1 MDYKFE
7 KAEKSTVKVE
17 IKLNKEEWAAA
28 QVKAYNK
35 NKSKFSMPGFRKGK
49 VPMKVIENAYGKGVF
64 YEDAIN
70 EAFPD
75 YFGEVLDKEPSIDMV
90 ARPDLDIKDLSD
102 DGITLIVTVPVKPE
116 VKLGEYKGIKFDKV
130 EYNVTDEDIDAD
142 IKRLQ
147 ERNARTVEV
156 ADRAAE
162 IDDIANIDYSGAVD
176 GVKFEGGTAEGYD
189 LVLGSHS
196 FIPGFEEGVVGMN
209 VGDTKDVAVKFPE
222 EYHSEDLKGKDAIFT
237 VKLNKLSKKELPEV
251 TDEFIKE
258 ATGVETIDAYKAE
271 TKAKMEDANAKKAE
285 RELENKMIEFF
296 TDSAEVEIPDAM
308 IENQIDYMV
317 QDMEYRMSY
326 QGLKLEDFLKYT
338 NQNMADYRK
347 TFTEQA
353 KKSVKQQLVI
363 DAIISKEEIAASD
376 EEVKEKVNE
385 MYEKQGKKA
394 PDFKKFDAKQ
404 FDYAKQDIIINKL
417 FDMLKKENVIG

>member
-75 YFGEVLDKEPSIDMV
+75 YFGEVLDKEPSIDIV

-102 DGITLIVTVPVKPE
+102 DGITFVATVPVKPE
-116 VKLGEYKGIKFDKV
+116 VKLGDYKGIKFDKV

-147 ERNARTVEV
+147 ERNSRTVDVEG
-156 ADRAAE
+156 RPAE
-162 IDDIANIDYSGAVD
+162 MDDIANIDYSGAVD

-189 LVLGSHS
+189 LVLGSKS

-363 DAIISKEEIAASD
+363 DAIISKEEITASD
-376 EEVKEKVNE
+376 DEVKEKVNE

>member
-1 MDYKFE
+1 M
-7 KAEKSTVKVE
+7 
-17 IKLNKEEWAAA
+17 
-28 QVKAYNK
+28 
-35 NKSKFSMPGFRKGK
+35 
-49 VPMKVIENAYGKGVF
+49 
-64 YEDAIN
+64 
-70 EAFPD
+70 
-75 YFGEVLDKEPSIDMV
+75 
-90 ARPDLDIKDLSD
+90 
-102 DGITLIVTVPVKPE
+102 
-116 VKLGEYKGIKFDKV
+116 
-130 EYNVTDEDIDAD
+130 
-142 IKRLQ
+142 
-147 ERNARTVEV
+147 
-156 ADRAAE
+156 
-162 IDDIANIDYSGAVD
+162 DDIANIDYSGAVD

-376 EEVKEKVNE
+376 DEVKEKVNE